1 MDCGVPFCQSKT
13 GCPLGNVIPKW
24 NDLVFNVSFTIFSS
38 IFFSLPGVDIDL
50 ERLQTTYNLS
60 PYRVSGKTHWIDCYK
75 QTTSQNLQEEF
86 VLRHAR

>member
-38 IFFSLPGVDIDL
+38 ILFRLPVVDIDL
-50 ERLQTTYNLS
+50 KLPQTTHNLS
-60 PYRVSGKTHWIDCYK
+60 LYRVSGKTHWIDCYK

-86 VLRHAR
+86 VLHRAR

>member
-38 IFFSLPGVDIDL
+38 IFFSLSVVDIHL
-50 ERLQTTYNLS
+50 KLPQTTYNLS
-60 PYRVSGKTHWIDCYK
+60 PYRVNGKTHWIDCYK
-75 QTTSQNLQEEF
+75 QTTFRNLQEEF
-86 VLRHAR
+86 ALHRAR